1 MPNPRK
7 LELQDI
13 RLRAN
18 ELRRRAD
25 ELAGDIAY
33 LRDYDAAVDL
43 AHAERTGKPM
53 KPETR
58 YLPEDEERALEIMKM
73 LPRSGA

>member
-7 LELQDI
+7 LELHDI
-13 RLRAN
+13 H
-18 ELRRRAD
+18 RRAD
-25 ELAGDIAY
+25 ELRRLANELAEDIAY

-53 KPETR
+53 KAETL
-58 YLPEDEERALEIMKM
+58 YLPEDEERALEIMRI
-73 LPRSGA
+73 LPRGGA